1 MVRVRLVHWNAEE
14 ARKQAAFL
22 AGAGYEVS
30 CEVPR
35 GPEFLRALQ
44 QSPPDVIVVN
54 LSRMP
59 SQGRDLALLIR
70 KNGATRR
77 IPLVLVGGEESNV
90 ARIRE
95 ILPDA
100 VFTPWGR
107 VRSSLKRAIAH
118 PVSEPRVPSSVFE
131 GYSGTPLPKK
141 LGIKPGSVVGL
152 IDPPKDFTETL
163 GSLPEGA
170 ELRAQARG
178 HCNLLICFLQSRAVL
193 ERQVSGIAARTD
205 YAAVWFAWPKKT
217 SGVATDLSEKVVR
230 ECGLAAGLVDYK
242 ICAIDATW
250 SGLLFARR
258 KQTPHRC

>member
-1 MVRVRLVHWNAEE
+1 MLRLRLVHWNAEE
-14 ARKQAAFL
+14 AREQAAIL
-22 AGAGYEVS
+22 ADAGYEVS

-35 GPEFLRALQ
+35 GPEFLRELKNN
-44 QSPPDVIVVN
+44 PPGVVVID

-77 IPLVLVGGEESNV
+77 IPLVFVGGEESTV
-90 ARIRE
+90 TRIRA

-100 VFTPWGR
+100 VFTPWER

-118 PVSEPRVPSSVFE
+118 PPLEPRVPSSVFE

-141 LGIKPGSVVGL
+141 LGIKRGSVVGL
-152 IDPPKDFTETL
+152 IDPPKGFTETL
-163 GSLPEGA
+163 GLLPNGVK
-170 ELRAQARG
+170 LRTGARG
-178 HCNLLICFLQSRAVL
+178 RCDLLICFIRSRAIL
-193 ERQVSGIAARTD
+193 EREISGIAARTD
-205 YAAVWFAWPKKT
+205 YASVWFAWPKKA

-230 ECGLAAGLVDYK
+230 ERGLAAGLVDYK

-258 KQTPHRC
+258 KSGK

>member
-1 MVRVRLVHWNAEE
+1 MLRLRLVHWNAEE
-14 ARKQAAFL
+14 AREQAVIL
-22 AGAGYEVS
+22 ADAGYEVS

-35 GPEFLRALQ
+35 GPEFLRDLKNN
-44 QSPPDVIVVN
+44 PPAVVVVN

-59 SQGRDLALLIR
+59 SQGRDLVLLIR

-77 IPLVLVGGEESNV
+77 IPLVFVGGEESTV
-90 ARIRE
+90 TRIRE

-118 PVSEPRVPSSVFE
+118 PPSEPRVPSSVFE
-131 GYSGTPLPKK
+131 GYSCTPLPKK

-152 IDPPKDFTETL
+152 IDAPEGFAQTL
-163 GSLPEGA
+163 GPVPEGV
-170 ELRAQARG
+170 ELRAGARG
-178 HCNLLICFLQSRAVL
+178 HCDVLICFIQSRVVL
-193 ERQVSGIAARTD
+193 EREISGIAARAD
-205 YAAVWFAWPKKT
+205 YASVWFAWPKKA
-217 SGVATDLSEKVVR
+217 SGVATDLSKKSVR

-258 KQTPHRC
+258 KSGK